1 MLSGVIV
8 THASLARALRDA
20 AASVAGEASH
30 LETVSNDG
38 LSPEQILQEV
48 RAAVQRAGGDGCILF
63 VDLLGGSCATSCLQ
77 ALRGIPNARVITGVN
92 LAMLADFVAR
102 RQDFDLDAMVAR
114 LLQRGHASIQELKG
128 S

>member
-8 THASLARALRDA
+8 THANLAQALRDA
-20 AASVAGEASH
+20 AARVAGDASH

-38 LSPEQILQEV
+38 LAPGEILQQV
-48 RAAVQRAGGDGCILF
+48 REAVRRAGGDGCILF

-77 ALRGIPNARVITGVN
+77 ALRDIPNARVVTGVN

-102 RQDFDLDAMVAR
+102 RNDFDLDAMVAR
-114 LLQRGHASIQELKG
+114 LLQRGHSSIQELKG
-128 S
+128 P